1 MVLQSKNLSL
11 KDRLPFKGVL
21 LDIYGVLE
29 YKGEP
34 CAGAMDFINHLLNN
48 NIPFRLLSNSTLQS
62 RQSMAEK
69 LQKLGFT
76 GVMPE
81 HVVTASSASAAYLRS
96 VNARS
101 IRVIIDGRGTDEFKE
116 FAVDEE
122 NPEFLVLG
130 DARDG
135 FTFANIN
142 RMYNQ
147 LLAGAKLL
155 VMIPNITSIEK
166 TGPEITVG
174 GYGKMLELA
183 TGHAGVWI
191 GKPSRMMFDIALSD
205 LNLNN
210 REVLMVG
217 DNIDID
223 VDGARNAGI
232 AGALVLTGEYSEKE
246 LPLNNNADYT
256 ITNLMQLTQL
266 L

>member
-1 MVLQSKNLSL
+1 M
-11 KDRLPFKGVL
+11 
-21 LDIYGVLE
+21 
-29 YKGEP
+29 
-34 CAGAMDFINHLLNN
+34 AGAFEVLVAN
-48 NIPFRLLSNSTLQS
+48 
-62 RQSMAEK
+62 
-69 LQKLGFT
+69 
-76 GVMPE
+76 GVQ
-81 HVVTASSASAAYLRS
+81 
-96 VNARS
+96 
-101 IRVIIDGRGTDEFKE
+101 
-116 FAVDEE
+116 
-122 NPEFLVLG
+122 VLI

-183 TGHAGVWI
+183 SGHAGVWI

-205 LNLNN
+205 LELNN

-223 VDGARNAGI
+223 VDGARAVDVNEQNPQ
-232 AGALVLTGEYSEKE
+232 ALAFYKRQGFRIVGRSAQDGQGMPYPLLHMVWQRPEK
-246 LPLNNNADYT
+246 
-256 ITNLMQLTQL
+256 
-266 L
+266 